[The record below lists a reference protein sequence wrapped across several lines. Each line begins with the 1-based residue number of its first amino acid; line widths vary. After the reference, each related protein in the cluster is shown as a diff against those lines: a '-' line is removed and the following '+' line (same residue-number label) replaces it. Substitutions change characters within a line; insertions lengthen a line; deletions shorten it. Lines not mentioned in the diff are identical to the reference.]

1 MKMLMLSL
9 MFLVCIG
16 CSNGNAKMK
25 PPKKSPCACYDII
38 IDMENKNV

>member
-9 MFLVCIG
+9 IVFIIYTG
-16 CSNGNAKMK
+16 CSNAKMK